1 MNQGVSS
8 IVRLLV
14 VVGLILTISGCATQ
28 PRVAA
33 DATEKCPWPYGC
45 DVRPESVQK
54 FAKIE
59 GRATLPADTF
69 TLGPPSGS
77 ELGKEINGRRLPFED
92 QPVQGFSSVLD
103 ADGIDNTYW
112 VITDNGFGTKAISAD
127 FLLRMYRIRA
137 EFGSG
142 RGGSGNVSVEE
153 YIRLRDPERH
163 IPFRITNEYTKDR
176 LLTGADFDPESVQ
189 RDRAGDLW
197 FGDEYGPFL
206 LHTDATGQVLD
217 APFPQ
222 PDVRSPQNSYSLSPR
237 VANLPA
243 SQGFEGMAI
252 SEDGKFLYP
261 ALGGALTYDLDQRRR
276 FIYEFD
282 LQRKRY
288 TGERWQYHADKP
300 ENTVSDLSPVTG
312 DSRNRLLL
320 VERTTAE
327 TKGPQFVRV
336 YLVDL
341 HKVDDSGFLI
351 KRRVLEL
358 PEPQVESIILIDDR
372 KILVITDNDYP
383 FTTNDTQAIV
393 VRLEG
398 RL

>member
-1 MNQGVSS
+1 M
-8 IVRLLV
+8 
-14 VVGLILTISGCATQ
+14 
-28 PRVAA
+28 
-33 DATEKCPWPYGC
+33 
-45 DVRPESVQK
+45 QK

-92 QPVQGFSSVLD
+92 QPVQGFSSLLE
-103 ADGIDNTYW
+103 ADGTDNTYW

-300 ENTVSDLSPVTG
+300 ENTVSDLSSVTG